1 MRGRLDRT
9 SLLQRVVHLNKL
21 ITQTSHLCKRR
32 LRYPDNYGYHAEGY
46 KHGSPTKKGEKAIEY
61 QGVNWLGGGV
71 GGNNAG
77 VKYNN
82 RPGEYDV
89 KSKRQGFLQ
98 SSLDDHGQLPDRE
111 RALQEKRDAD
121 HEYQQ
126 KNQYNIPSKSAP

>member
-1 MRGRLDRT
+1 M
-9 SLLQRVVHLNKL
+9 NKRAA
-21 ITQTSHLCKRR
+21 IDT
-32 LRYPDNYGYHAEGY
+32 DNAGYTASGY

-61 QGVNWLGGGV
+61 QGVNWLGGGT

-98 SSLDDHGQLPDRE
+98 S
-111 RALQEKRDAD
+111 
-121 HEYQQ
+121 
-126 KNQYNIPSKSAP
+126 